1 VTTAELRRLH
11 GLVRAAQEVVERP
24 FEEGETS
31 RPIEF
36 FTDHLSEDGWRL
48 GWRLVAELRLEH
60 AGLFAVY
67 DEQRL
72 HLAALEWILT
82 TAATPSIAEVA
93 DALARQAEGEEGS
106 WLVSIPL
113 ANASLGRAW
122 APAGPTAAIRPAHE
136 FPTEG
141 QPEEDGPG
149 TEFAIFH
156 HLHDRLTPP
165 LRTIRFGDGTE
176 VDTKRT
182 LALLIVEDGSRL
194 VAVRQATAKAHHAIA
209 VWAVLAPPKRWHLVP
224 DVATWFPQPDT
235 HHEIEHKRFD
245 RDQFI
250 SHEQRH
256 GAALRQWGPY
266 ELPDDGVLAAPFEAF
281 EHLEKRSAQALLS
294 ATSAH
299 HAAARGSRALLSA
312 QIREVRRAIECLCEP
327 AQGSQ
332 TGTARV
338 RWSRLAGRLEIWRR
352 VADARAYTPTAI
364 VELQERLVNARNI
377 GTHGADAALLDLG
390 WNAGNRELL
399 RGRLAASTDLTLAAL
414 TRDFGPMLFAVGEAI
429 RIVWSRMR
437 AASFDDEAFETLF
450 AP

>member
-1 VTTAELRRLH
+1 M
-11 GLVRAAQEVVERP
+11 VERP

-36 FTDHLSEDGWRL
+36 FTDHLTDDGWRL
-48 GWRLVAELRLEH
+48 GWQLVAELRREH
-60 AGLFAVY
+60 ADLFAGY

-82 TAATPSIAEVA
+82 ATATPSIAQVA
-93 DALARQAEGEEGS
+93 EALAQQAEGEEGS
-106 WLVSIPL
+106 WLVSIPI

-122 APAGPTAAIRPAHE
+122 APAGPTAAIRPAYE
-136 FPTEG
+136 FAVEG
-141 QPEEDGPG
+141 QPETDSAV

-182 LALLIVEDGSRL
+182 LALLVVEDGSRL
-194 VAVRQATAKAHHAIA
+194 MAVRQAMAKAHYAIA
-209 VWAVLAPPKRWHLVP
+209 AWAVLAPPGRWHLVP

-245 RDQFI
+245 RDRFTSQ
-250 SHEQRH
+250 ERRH
-256 GAALRQWGPY
+256 GAAFRQWAPY
-266 ELPDDGVLAAPFEAF
+266 EFPDDYILAAPFEAF
-281 EHLEKRSAQALLS
+281 DHLNKRSAQALLS

-332 TGTARV
+332 TGGARV
-338 RWSRLAGRLEIWRR
+338 RWSRLSERLEIWRR

-364 VELQERLVNARNI
+364 AELQDRLVNARNI

-390 WNAGNRELL
+390 WNAGDRELL

-414 TRDFGPMLFAVGEAI
+414 SRDFGPTLFAVGEAL

-437 AASFDDEAFETLF
+437 AASFDDETFETLF